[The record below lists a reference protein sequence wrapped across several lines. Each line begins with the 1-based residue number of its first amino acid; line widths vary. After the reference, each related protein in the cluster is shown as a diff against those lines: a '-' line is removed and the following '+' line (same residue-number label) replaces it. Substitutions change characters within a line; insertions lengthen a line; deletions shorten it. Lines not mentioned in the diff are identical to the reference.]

1 MSAVDKQLKGL
12 YADVIN
18 TGELRHT
25 RSGDAISLPFPADIR
40 LDVRNEFPLPT
51 FKSVPMHLVA
61 GELLWFLSGKTDLH
75 SLREYQFGSD
85 EGQWT
90 IWTDDYERYARDL
103 ASSWDSSDFEKETIK
118 EMKQKLAES
127 ESLGLIYGEQWR
139 NFESDGVACDQ
150 IERLI
155 TSIKENPSSRYHIVS
170 AWNPVAVQEGWGA
183 LPPCHMFFQV
193 YASEGGYMDLRWYQ
207 RSVDSFLGLPFNIV
221 SYGLL
226 LHILAEITGYT
237 PRTLIGS
244 LGDTHIYTNQ
254 VPAVYEGIGA
264 ETYEG
269 PSIDIS
275 RLNLRSLDDVLK
287 LTGKDFKD
295 CVKGYKNSGI
305 IKAPLSV
312 G

>member
-1 MSAVDKQLKGL
+1 MSNVDKQLKGL
-12 YADVIN
+12 YASVIN
-18 TGELRHT
+18 NGELRHT
-25 RSGDAISLPFPADIR
+25 RAGDAISLPFPADIR

-61 GELLWFLSGKTDLH
+61 GELLWFLSGKTDLR

-90 IWTDDYERYARDL
+90 IWTDDYKRYVCGSEEDTG
-103 ASSWDSSDFEKETIK
+103 K
-118 EMKQKLAES
+118 KLPDEF
-127 ESLGLIYGEQWR
+127 ESLGAIYGAQWR
-139 NFESDGVACDQ
+139 GFESDGVTCDQ
-150 IERLI
+150 IVRLI
-155 TSIKENPSSRYHIVS
+155 EGIKDNPASRYHVVS
-170 AWNPVAVQEGWGA
+170 AWNPVAVQEGWSA

-193 YASEGGYMDLRWYQ
+193 YTSEGGYMDLRWYQ

-254 VPAVYEGIGA
+254 VPAVYEGISA
-264 ETYEG
+264 ETYDG
-269 PSIDIS
+269 PSIDLS
-275 RLNLRSLDDVLK
+275 GLNLRTLDDVLK

-295 CVKGYKNSGI
+295 CVKGYQNSGI